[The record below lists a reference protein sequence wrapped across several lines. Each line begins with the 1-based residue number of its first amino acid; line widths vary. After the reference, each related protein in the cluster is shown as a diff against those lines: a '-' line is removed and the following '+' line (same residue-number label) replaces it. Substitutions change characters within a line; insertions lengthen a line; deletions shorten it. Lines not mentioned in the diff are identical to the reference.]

1 MPRVLNKSK
10 GTVVAER
17 LRVARSLWSRF
28 WGLMGR
34 RDLPHGEGL
43 LLRSTSS
50 IHTAF
55 MRFPIDV
62 VFIDRSQRVV
72 KVAPEVKPFRISL
85 ALRGA
90 RSALELP
97 SGMAAA
103 ARVEP
108 GDELVIDDGD

>member
-17 LRVARSLWSRF
+17 LQVARSLWSRF

-34 RDLPHGEGL
+34 RELPRGDAL

-62 VFIDRSQRVV
+62 VFIDRAQRVV
-72 KVAPEVKPFRISL
+72 KVAPEMKPFRVAL
-85 ALRGA
+85 AFGGA
-90 RSALELP
+90 RGALELP
-97 SGMAAA
+97 SGAAA
-103 ARVEP
+103 EAGIEP

>member
-1 MPRVLNKSK
+1 MSRVLNKSK

-17 LRVARSLWSRF
+17 LQVARSLWSRF

-34 RDLPHGEGL
+34 RELPRGEAL

-72 KVAPEVKPFRISL
+72 NVAPEVKPFRVAL
-85 ALRGA
+85 ARRGA
-90 RSALELP
+90 HSALELP
-97 SGMAAA
+97 GGTAAE

-108 GDELVIDDGD
+108 GDELVIDDGE